1 MDEETARERRAW
13 TLEGLDHPDLVCC
26 MIDVASFAALA
37 ELLESGPLRA
47 LEELARLQGTL
58 ETLCILRTRSLDV
71 AL

>member
-1 MDEETARERRAW
+1 
-13 TLEGLDHPDLVCC
+13 